1 VIYYWVVD
9 RDLIV
14 MLFLYPKNVQGDLSA
29 QQLPSASAHCRGG
42 VPMTGRKVN
51 KTRRAARRPMSDAL
65 FAELEASVREGGEI
79 LRGERKAS
87 PQHELPALAQR
98 VGPHRVGA
106 VVEDAHGAPN
116 VVALRARFRLSQAKF
131 AALLG
136 ISTATLRNWEQG
148 RRVPEGPARVLLRV
162 AARHPDAV
170 LSAVAAS
177 RT

>member
-1 VIYYWVVD
+1 
-9 RDLIV
+9 
-14 MLFLYPKNVQGDLSA
+14 
-29 QQLPSASAHCRGG
+29 
-42 VPMTGRKVN
+42 MTGRKVN
-51 KTRRAARRPMSDAL
+51 KMRQAARRPMSDAL

-87 PQHELPALAQR
+87 RQHELSPSA
-98 VGPHRVGA
+98 
-106 VVEDAHGAPN
+106 VEDAHGTPD
-116 VVALRARFRLSQAKF
+116 VVALRARFRLSQVKF

-170 LSAVAAS
+170 LSAVAAP
-177 RT
+177 RG

>member
-1 VIYYWVVD
+1 
-9 RDLIV
+9 
-14 MLFLYPKNVQGDLSA
+14 
-29 QQLPSASAHCRGG
+29 
-42 VPMTGRKVN
+42 
-51 KTRRAARRPMSDAL
+51 MSDAL

-87 PQHELPALAQR
+87 RQHELPLGQR
-98 VGPHRVGA
+98 VAPQHGGA
-106 VVEDAHGAPN
+106 VVEDAHGTPN

-162 AARHPDAV
+162 GARHPDAV